1 MPKILIIV
9 NDYSTIFYYR
19 KELLIKLIDEK
30 NEIIIAC
37 PYHETLDFFVEKG
50 VKVYDT
56 KLIGRSAN
64 PFEGLRLIRQYKMIM
79 KLEKPDL
86 VLTFT
91 IKPNIYGGLAAKSL
105 KIPYFANITGLGTA
119 LGKKGLLQIIT
130 KIMYKKAFKK
140 IDVVFFQNE
149 ENKIFFEKNKL
160 SKGKHILIPGS
171 GVNLDRFVFK
181 ELPFDD
187 VIKFIFISRLMKLK
201 GIDYYMSAAEK
212 FKKIYKDKVEFHICG
227 LMDKDYEDIVRT
239 LSSKKTI
246 IYHGLVNNIEK
257 IIEQVHVII
266 HPTFYPEGMSNV
278 LLESAA
284 MGRAIITTNRSGTKE
299 IVDDGINGYL
309 IEAENQTQLDAAI
322 QRYINLSFEEKRKM
336 GIYGRKKVEKNFN
349 RKIVIDTYLKEI
361 DRIVLKKF

>member
-1 MPKILIIV
+1 MFKILIIV

-19 KELLIKLIDEK
+19 KELLTRLLDEK
-30 NEIIIAC
+30 YEIIIAC
-37 PYHETLDFFVEKG
+37 PYHETLDFFINMG

-56 KLIGRSAN
+56 KLVGRSVN
-64 PFEGLRLIRQYKMIM
+64 PFEGFRLIRQYKHIM

-91 IKPNIYGGLAAKSL
+91 IKPNIYGGIASKRL

-119 LGKKGLLQIIT
+119 IGKNGLLQIIT
-130 KIMYKKAFKK
+130 KVMYKEAFKK

-149 ENKIFFEKNKL
+149 DNKNFFEKYKL

-171 GVNLDRFVFK
+171 GVNLNRFVFK
-181 ELPFDD
+181 ELPDD
-187 VIKFIFISRLMKLK
+187 NVIKFIFVSRLMKLK
-201 GIDYYMSAAEK
+201 GIDYYLSSAET
-212 FKKIYKDKVEFHICG
+212 FKKIYGDKVEFHICG
-227 LMDKDYEDIVRT
+227 LMDKEYENIIKT
-239 LSSKKTI
+239 LSDKKII

-257 IIEQVHVII
+257 IIEKIHVII

-284 MGRAIITTNRSGTKE
+284 TGRAIITTNRSGTKE

-309 IEAENQTQLDAAI
+309 IEAENQIQLNEAI
-322 QRYINLSFEEKRKM
+322 QRYIDLPLEEKKKM
-336 GIYGRKKVEKNFN
+336 GLFGRKKVENNFN
-349 RKIVIDTYLKEI
+349 RQIVIDAYLKEI
-361 DRIVLKKF
+361 NRVLKK